1 LGKDGIGTNLRI
13 IIVMI
18 MEKTRMTQKNEKRDR
33 HEIMKS
39 QANHDIEIL
48 DPVQKASPFLS
59 FHYSYKEISSIGGNT
74 HIRSKEKSFENGKL
88 KSEEFEGTLP
98 GNVYANMAGEMQKH
112 FFNQISSFMK
122 PFSMLLPFGSRDKDR

>member
-1 LGKDGIGTNLRI
+1 MSKDVLKKDKHGI
-13 IIVMI
+13 V
-18 MEKTRMTQKNEKRDR
+18 RD
-33 HEIMKS
+33 

-98 GNVYANMAGEMQKH
+98 GNVYANMAGEMQKL
-112 FFNQISSFMK
+112 FFNQVTALMK
-122 PFSMLLPFGSRDKDR
+122 PFSMLLPFGLRDKDK